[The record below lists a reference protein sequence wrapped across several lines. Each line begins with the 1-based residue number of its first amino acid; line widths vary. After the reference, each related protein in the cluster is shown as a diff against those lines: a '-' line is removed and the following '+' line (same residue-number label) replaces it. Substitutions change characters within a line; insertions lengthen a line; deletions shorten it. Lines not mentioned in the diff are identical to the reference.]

1 MPPVNAD
8 LFATKGAE
16 YLLVIGFLIALIVY
30 WRLLARPSRSLTE
43 VAPGREALAGP
54 GRWFSLPR
62 QYFYHPGHSW
72 AFPGSDGLVTVGID
86 DFAQKLMGAPTAV
99 KLPRVGQQVEQG
111 ERGVG
116 FRVHDADID
125 LLSPVDGEVVAL
137 NQELLESPDLVNED
151 PYGEGWLMKIRP
163 TRLKPNLRS
172 LLSER
177 LAAAWMVTTEAALRH
192 RIYGD
197 LGVVMQDG
205 GTPVTGIAR
214 SISEEDWEET
224 VREFLLTL

>member
-1 MPPVNAD
+1 MPPVNTD

-30 WRLLARPSRSLTE
+30 WRFLARPVRSLTE
-43 VAPGREALAGP
+43 VAPGREAVAGP
-54 GRWFSLPR
+54 SRWFSLPR
-62 QYFYHPGHSW
+62 QLFYHPGHSW
-72 AFPGSDGLVTVGID
+72 AFPGPDGLVTVGID
-86 DFAQKLMGAPTAV
+86 DFAQKLMGKATAV
-99 KLPRVGQQVEQG
+99 DLPQVGQQVEQG

-116 FRVHDADID
+116 FCVHDGAID

-137 NQELLESPDLVNED
+137 NEELTGSPDLVNED
-151 PYGEGWLMKIRP
+151 PYGRGWLMKIRP
-163 TRLKPNLRS
+163 TRLKPNLTS

-177 LAAAWMVTTEAALRH
+177 LATAWMETSEAALRH

-197 LGVVMQDG
+197 LGIVMQDG

-214 SISEEDWEET
+214 SMSEDNWEEM